1 MTLVS
6 TDYFYNSTDGLRLYC
21 GLYAARRP
29 GGLPV
34 LCLPGLTRNSRDF
47 VALAAHLAERHEV
60 LTADLRG
67 RGRSA
72 WDPDP
77 TRYHLMTYVAD
88 AWSLLDSRQLSR
100 VVVVGTSLGAL
111 MGMAMAAM
119 KPDRIAGVVL
129 NDAGPEFDPAG
140 VRRIAGYAGKLPPV
154 SSWAEAAA
162 QAKSVY
168 GLALPGL
175 SDADWLD
182 YARRG
187 YRENAAGVPVPDM
200 DPRIADALKNAPT
213 AVPDLWPLY
222 AQIRS
227 VPMLVIRGALS
238 DLLSAATVA
247 RMAREKPEL
256 QHIAV
261 ANRGHTPLLNEPECL
276 AAIDAFLARH
286 GGESQAS
293 TRGA

>member
-1 MTLVS
+1 MNADTS
-6 TDYFYNSTDGLRLYC
+6 DYFYDSGDGLRLYC
-21 GLYAARRP
+21 RIYAAQRP

-47 VALAAHLAERHEV
+47 VELASHLSSQREV

-77 TRYHLMTYVAD
+77 THYQLATYVED
-88 AWSLLDSRQLSR
+88 IGLLLQSRALSR
-100 VVVVGTSLGAL
+100 VLVVGTSLGAL
-111 MGMAMAAM
+111 MGMVMAAM

-140 VRRIAGYAGKLPPV
+140 IRRIAGYAGKLPPV
-154 SSWAEAAA
+154 SSWAEAGA

-168 GLALPGL
+168 GGALPGL
-175 SDADWLD
+175 TEEDWLD

-187 YRENAAGVPVPDM
+187 YRENAAGVPVPDI
-200 DPRIADALKNAPT
+200 DPKIAEAFRNPATAPR
-213 AVPDLWPLY
+213 DLWPVFS
-222 AQIRS
+222 QIKG

-256 QHIAV
+256 EHITV
-261 ANRGHTPLLNEPECL
+261 ANRGHAPLLNEPPCL
-276 AAIDAFLARH
+276 AAIDAFVARY
-286 GGESQAS
+286 GRISGS
-293 TRGA
+293 